1 MPLTF
6 DTPGLR
12 FDTGLRFDAM
22 APAPPL
28 IQPKPRNRTMTK
40 FKLELQKK
48 TVPEKVSLG
57 ANHITAMTGNA
68 AYPAATRVPTDAQVQ
83 TAQDDLAAA
92 DAAVNAAETAWKL
105 KIQERDAKEL
115 TWDTVITARANN
127 CEAVTPTDL
136 VALQSTG
143 FPLRSTGAPLG
154 QLPAPADLR
163 ATATDNEG
171 EIELRCKTVTGAGS
185 YEWQCRLHD
194 GNPPWQALKTGTTAK
209 ILVPNLTPGVVY
221 AFRVRAIGAAGPG
234 TWADEATERAP

>member
-40 FKLELQKK
+40 FKLELQKR
-48 TVPEKVSLG
+48 TVPEKVALG

-92 DAAVNAAETAWKL
+92 DAAVNTAETIWKM

-115 TWDTVITARANN
+115 AWDTVITARANN

-143 FPLRSTGAPLG
+143 FPLRSSGAPVG
-154 QLPAPADLR
+154 QLPAPADLK
-163 ATATDNEG
+163 ATATANEG
-171 EIELRCKTVTGAGS
+171 EIELRCKTVAGAS
-185 YEWQCRLHD
+185 TYEWQQRLHEGWHAVAAAQD
-194 GNPPWQALKTGTTAK
+194 RDHDEDP
-209 ILVPNLTPGVVY
+209 
-221 AFRVRAIGAAGPG
+221 RA
-234 TWADEATERAP
+234 RAHARRGLCLPSPCHRQRRSRNVGG

>member
-1 MPLTF
+1 MPLRF

-12 FDTGLRFDAM
+12 FDASLRYDAE
-22 APAPPL
+22 PGPSSYE
-28 IQPKPRNRTMTK
+28 PKLRNRTMTK
-40 FKLELQKK
+40 FKLELKKK
-48 TVPEKVSLG
+48 TVPEKVALG

-127 CEAVTPTDL
+127 CEAVTPNDL

-143 FPLRSTGAPLG
+143 FPLRSAGAPLG

-171 EIELRCKTVTGAGS
+171 EIELRCKTVAGASS
-185 YEWQCRLHD
+185 YEWQQRLHGD
-194 GNPPWQALKTGTTAK
+194 GVAWQPLKTVTTAK
-209 ILVPNLTPGVVY
+209 ILVPGLTPGVVY